1 MLNLLRNSSVR
12 KELGRDLERQIIAR
26 ARAPRFFT
34 GLGVPDTMDGRF
46 DLVVLHAWL
55 VLVRLQEGPM
65 LMSTLIMEPL
75 IPLALSIS
83 VGSPVQLV
91 FEDRDV
97 TLTVPRFQLKVP

>member
-1 MLNLLRNSSVR
+1 V
-12 KELGRDLERQIIAR
+12 QR
-26 ARAPRFFT
+26 AVSAAYA
-34 GLGVPDTMDGRF
+34 VPFM
-46 DLVVLHAWL
+46 L

-75 IPLALSIS
+75 LPPALAIS